1 MKKAVL
7 IMILTG
13 CMINGATG
21 RIPEINPETG
31 ISYVVLANP
40 TANNLEIVRFLVD
53 KRIFKVDMKKTRFL
67 GIYHKN
73 QLYDFAKSREWVETK
88 APGMFL
94 LREFSGEISDS
105 VVFSKNGCTEEFR
118 EVFDKSAGILFFGG
132 PDIQPGLYMEENT
145 RSVVTDPWR
154 HTFEVS
160 LLFHLLGSS
169 RNPGFTPW
177 MNERPGYLVTGFCL
191 GLQTMNV
198 ATGGTLVQDIPEE
211 IYSETTPSGIVSIDR
226 ENLHRNYWQELSDDK
241 QIMGINLH
249 TIRFTAHPFFG
260 KGIRIRKDATPRIY
274 SSHHQSIGTI
284 GTGFEVTVW
293 SPDGKVIEGMAHR
306 FFPNVFGVQF
316 HPEVPALYEDRE
328 LWKFAP
334 GEEPFTY
341 HRALG
346 KESVRFHKLYWKRIS
361 DGLKMPG
368 KKEKQANRPDTVR
381 K

>member
-1 MKKAVL
+1 MHITGTKNINLMKKTVL
-7 IMILTG
+7 IMFLTG
-13 CMINGATG
+13 FMLKGAAVG
-21 RIPEINPETG
+21 FPVSDPETDVRY
-31 ISYVVLANP
+31 IVLANP
-40 TANNLEIVRFLVD
+40 TTNNLEIVRFLIE
-53 KRIFKVDMKKTRFL
+53 KRIFRVNMKKTRFL
-67 GIYHKN
+67 GVYHKN
-73 QLYDFAKSREWVETK
+73 QHYDFEKSREWIQTN
-88 APGMFL
+88 APRMFL
-94 LREFSGEISDS
+94 LREIGGEISDS
-105 VVFSKNGCTEEFR
+105 VVFSENGCTEEFR
-118 EVFDKSAGILFFGG
+118 ELFDRSAGILFFGG

-169 RNPGFTPW
+169 RNPGYTPW
-177 MNERPGYLVTGFCL
+177 LNERPGYLVTGFCL

-211 IYSETTPSGIVSIDR
+211 IYSETSPSAIVSIER

-260 KGIRIRKDATPRIY
+260 KEIRIRKGATPRIY

-284 GTGFEVTVW
+284 GTGFDVTAL

-306 FFPNVFGVQF
+306 LFPNVFGVQF

-328 LWKFAP
+328 SWKFAP
-334 GEEPFTY
+334 EEEPTTY

-361 DGLKMPG
+361 NGLNMNG
-368 KKEKQANRPDTVR
+368 KT
-381 K
+381 